1 MEADNLI
8 PDENIAGFS
17 KRILEREYEEIA
29 KMSVA
34 VIVATAFDVIH
45 EYREKGMTFD
55 QIASA
60 YTKNGVPMKGATLR
74 WAFGRAMKSRKSLQ
88 DAPPAR
94 VAGGKRDAKPSPS
107 PAPAPALSTVTPS
120 PAPVAPAAPAA
131 PAPAPRQAP
140 APQPMPLPGQK
151 KEWRPFGMSEEMF
164 LLMPKIDRILSSYP
178 TPDREYPE
186 LADVRWWTDSGGKKW
201 DMRADEKPD
210 GEAEFKQFD
219 RARIM
224 YGMRWRGLMEKWGLV
239 QILGGEMIP
248 RYKIA
253 EDYLQPLAIDLDEII
268 AKHLD

>member
-29 KMSVA
+29 KISVA

-45 EYREKGMTFD
+45 KYREKGMTFD

-94 VAGGKRDAKPSPS
+94 VDGAQRDAKPSPS
-107 PAPAPALSTVTPS
+107 MAPVPAVSTATPS
-120 PAPVAPAAPAA
+120 PSQVAQAA
-131 PAPAPRQAP
+131 PAPVPRQAP
-140 APQPMPLPGQK
+140 APQPVPLPGQK
-151 KEWRPFGMSEEMF
+151 KEERRPFGMSEEMWA
-164 LLMPKIDRILSSYP
+164 LKPKIDKILSSYP

-186 LADVRWWTDSGGKKW
+186 LADSRWWTDSSSKRW
-201 DMRADEKPD
+201 DVRADEKPD
-210 GEAEFKQFD
+210 VEAEFREFD

-224 YGMRWRGLMEKWGLV
+224 YSMRWRGLMEKWGLV

-253 EDYLQPLAIDLDEII
+253 ENYLQPLTVDLDEII

>member
-94 VAGGKRDAKPSPS
+94 VVGGQRDAMPSPS
-107 PAPAPALSTVTPS
+107 PAPVVAAVAPS
-120 PAPVAPAAPAA
+120 PAPAAPSS
-131 PAPAPRQAP
+131 APRQAS

-151 KEWRPFGMSEEMF
+151 KDDDRPSGVSDEMWA
-164 LLMPKIDRILSSYP
+164 LKPRIDKILKTFP
-178 TPDREYPE
+178 TPDREYRE
-186 LADVRWWTDSGGKKW
+186 LADFRWWTDSSGKKW
-201 DMRADEKPD
+201 DVRGDEKPD
-210 GEAEFKQFD
+210 NEAD
-219 RARIM
+219 RRQLDFANIRH
-224 YGMRWRGLMEKWGLV
+224 GSRWRELMEKWGLAQDIQGV
-239 QILGGEMIP
+239 LTP
-248 RYKIA
+248 RYRIA
-253 EDYLQPLAIDLDEII
+253 EEYLQTLTVDLDEII